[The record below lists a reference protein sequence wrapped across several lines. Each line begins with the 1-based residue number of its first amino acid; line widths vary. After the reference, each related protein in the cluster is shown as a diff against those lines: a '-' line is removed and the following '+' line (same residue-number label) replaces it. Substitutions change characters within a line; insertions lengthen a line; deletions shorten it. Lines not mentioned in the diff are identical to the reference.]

1 MIEDTIFIPKFDVDD
16 RSWKMKGVTENV
28 GQHLP
33 SVTTRMVNCQSFL
46 DRSPVKRQRQWQR
59 QGQRQRKWHGQ
70 GKGQRQRKWHGQGKG
85 QRQWQRQR
93 QRQLNNDTNANIR
106 IVNCE

>member
-33 SVTTRMVNCQSFL
+33 SVTTRMVKCQSFL
-46 DRSPVKRQRQWQR
+46 DISPVKRQRQWQR
-59 QGQRQRKWHGQ
+59 QGQRQRQWHRQGQ
-70 GKGQRQRKWHGQGKG
+70 GQWQKQG
-85 QRQWQRQR
+85 QRQWQRQ
-93 QRQLNNDTNANIR
+93 
-106 IVNCE
+106 

>member
-16 RSWKMKGVTENV
+16 RSRKMKGVTENV
-28 GQHLP
+28 GKHLP

-59 QGQRQRKWHGQ
+59 QGQRQRQWHRQGQ
-70 GKGQRQRKWHGQGKG
+70 GQWQKQG
-85 QRQWQRQR
+85 QRQWQRQ
-93 QRQLNNDTNANIR
+93 
-106 IVNCE
+106 

>member
-33 SVTTRMVNCQSFL
+33 SVTTRMVKCQSFL

-59 QGQRQRKWHGQ
+59 QGQRQRQWHRQGQ
-70 GKGQRQRKWHGQGKG
+70 GQWQKQG
-85 QRQWQRQR
+85 QRQWQRQ
-93 QRQLNNDTNANIR
+93 
-106 IVNCE
+106 

>member
-33 SVTTRMVNCQSFL
+33 SVTTRMVKCQSFL

-59 QGQRQRKWHGQ
+59 QGQRQRKLQ
-70 GKGQRQRKWHGQGKG
+70 GQGKG
-85 QRQWQRQR
+85 QRQWQRQG
-93 QRQLNNDTNANIR
+93 QRQWQR
-106 IVNCE
+106 K